1 MVASSIGPSDPADG
15 SSVTSVSASHSR
27 AEVMAGLKRRG
38 DIAGTAFR
46 LLLLGALALTLLV
59 LFVLLAQVVI
69 DGWGVFTSRL
79 GQFFTSGLGSKPE
92 VSGIAQGL
100 RGTLYLCIIV
110 AVVAF
115 PLGIG
120 AAVYMEEYAGRNR
133 LTNFIDIN
141 IRNLAGVPSV
151 VYGILGLTIFVK
163 ALGFMTG
170 GRTPL
175 AGGLTLAVL
184 VLPVVI
190 ITTAEAIRAVP
201 QSLREAGYGVGA
213 TKAQVIKDH
222 VLPYAAPGIL
232 TGTLLSI
239 ARAAGEAAPLI
250 LVGTTT
256 GFLTNVP
263 DWWDVTQ
270 VRERFTAMPIVITTW
285 VRQPQDGFKV
295 EGAAAAIVVLILFVV
310 LLNSVAI
317 VLRNR
322 YERKREG

>member
-1 MVASSIGPSDPADG
+1 MAAPSIPTSATAADALSGLRKKADVGGSIFRYTLLAS
-15 SSVTSVSASHSR
+15 
-27 AEVMAGLKRRG
+27 
-38 DIAGTAFR
+38 
-46 LLLLGALALTLLV
+46 LLITLLV
-59 LFVLLAQVVI
+59 LVVLLGQVLT
-69 DGWGVFTSRL
+69 DGWSVLSSRL
-79 GQFFTSGLGSKPE
+79 GDFMTTGLGSSPE

-100 RGTLYLCIIV
+100 RGTFYLCLIV

-120 AAVYMEEYAGRNR
+120 AAIYLEEYAAKNR

-163 ALGFMTG
+163 GIGIGWLTG
-170 GRTPL
+170 GSTPL
-175 AGGLTLAVL
+175 AAGLTLAAL

-190 ITTAEAIRAVP
+190 ITTAEALRSVP
-201 QSLREAGYGVGA
+201 QALKEGGYGVGA
-213 TKAQVIKDH
+213 TKWEVIKDH
-222 VLPYAAPGIL
+222 MLPYAAPGIL

-263 DWWDVTQ
+263 AWWDVTQ

-285 VRQPQDGFKV
+285 ARQPQEGFKV
-295 EGAAAAIVVLILFVV
+295 DGAAAAIVILILFVV
-310 LLNSVAI
+310 LLNSAAI
-317 VLRNR
+317 LLRNR
-322 YERKREG
+322 FEKKREA

>member
-1 MVASSIGPSDPADG
+1 MVASSLGPAESSDPGIGTA
-15 SSVTSVSASHSR
+15 TSR
-27 AEVMAGLKRRG
+27 AEVLASLKRKG
-38 DIAGTAFR
+38 DTSGTLFR
-46 LLLLGALALTLLV
+46 LMLLGALLLTLLV
-59 LFVLLAQVVI
+59 LIVLLAQVVT
-69 DGWGVFTSRL
+69 DGWGVLTTRL
-79 GQFFTSGLGSKPE
+79 GDFMTTGLGSKPE

-100 RGTLYLCIIV
+100 RGTFYLCLIV

-120 AAVYMEEYAGRNR
+120 AAVYLEEYAGKTR

-163 ALGFMTG
+163 ALGPITG
-170 GRTPL
+170 GSTPL
-175 AGGLTLAVL
+175 AAGLTLAVL

-190 ITTAEAIRAVP
+190 ITTAEAIRSVP
-201 QSLREAGYGVGA
+201 QALREAGYGVGA
-213 TKAQVIKDH
+213 TKSEVIKDH

-270 VRERFTAMPIVITTW
+270 ARELFTAMPIVIATW
-285 VRQPQDGFKV
+285 TRQPQDGFKV
-295 EGAAAAIVVLILFVV
+295 DGAAAAIVILILFVV
-310 LLNSVAI
+310 LLNSIAI

-322 YERKREG
+322 YEKKREG

>member
-1 MVASSIGPSDPADG
+1 MALTRQATGAPKDPA
-15 SSVTSVSASHSR
+15 
-27 AEVMAGLKRRG
+27 EILAGLRG
-38 DIAGTAFR
+38 KTDVKGVLFR
-46 LLLLGALALTLLV
+46 WGLLGGLLLTLAVLV
-59 LFVLLAQVVI
+59 VLIVQVVF
-69 DGWGVFTSRL
+69 DGGSVLTGRL
-79 GQFFTSGLGSKPE
+79 GSFLTSGLGSKPE
-92 VSGIAQGL
+92 ISGIAQGL
-100 RGTLYLCIIV
+100 RGTFYLCVIV

-120 AAVYMEEYAGRNR
+120 AAIYLEEYAPKNR
-133 LTNFIDIN
+133 LTTFIDIN

-163 ALGFMTG
+163 GFGIGALTG
-170 GRTPL
+170 GSTPL
-175 AGGLTLAVL
+175 AAGLTLSAL

-190 ITTAEAIRAVP
+190 ITTAESIRSVP
-201 QSLREAGYGVGA
+201 QPIREAGYGVGA
-213 TKAQVIKDH
+213 TQWEVIRDH

-263 DWWDVTQ
+263 AWWDVTQ
-270 VRERFTAMPIVITTW
+270 IRERFTAMPIVITTW
-285 VRQPQDGFKV
+285 ARQPQEGFKV
-295 EGAAAAIVVLILFVV
+295 EAAAAAIVVLILFVV
-310 LLNSVAI
+310 LLNSAAI

-322 YERKREG
+322 FEKKRGE